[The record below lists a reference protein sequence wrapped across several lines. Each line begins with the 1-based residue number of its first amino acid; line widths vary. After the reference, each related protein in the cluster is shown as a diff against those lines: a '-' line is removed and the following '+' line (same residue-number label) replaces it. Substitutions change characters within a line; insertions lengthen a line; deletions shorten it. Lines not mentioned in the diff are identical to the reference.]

1 MEATGE
7 NKSTIDLSQEELDHQ
22 RDIHNELANEIIE
35 KICEAD
41 LVNEIK
47 LTVVESI
54 AVGVIHKYGDMD
66 ANRIEHIIAV
76 MMSGIHRRLV
86 IDVPPELQK
95 RKIN

>member
-1 MEATGE
+1 MEAKGDE
-7 NKSTIDLSQEELDHQ
+7 NNIRDISQEELDRQ
-22 RDIHNELANEIIE
+22 MEIHNKLASEIIE

-76 MMSGIHRRLV
+76 MMSGIHRRLFT
-86 IDVPPELQK
+86 DVPPELQK